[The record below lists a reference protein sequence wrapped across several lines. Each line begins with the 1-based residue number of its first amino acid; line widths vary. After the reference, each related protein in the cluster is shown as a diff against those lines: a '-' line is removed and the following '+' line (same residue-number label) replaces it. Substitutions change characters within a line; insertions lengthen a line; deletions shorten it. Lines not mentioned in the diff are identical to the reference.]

1 MIQDTIKDERNKR
14 SLSQLALSKLI
25 GVSQQTIGSWET
37 GRTSPDLLML
47 VNLAD
52 FFDVTTD
59 YLLGRT
65 KNRKS
70 LEPAQPPASSC
81 TSTTPS
87 PPTTN
92 RTSTTSSTSSTTKTD
107 PKSKT
112 RQPDPH
118 PARPLATKK
127 TAQKAA
133 IGGDGIHKAYL
144 CLTSAIPL
152 I

>member
-65 KNRKS
+65 KNRKL
-70 LEPAQPPASSC
+70 LEPAQPPAAPP
-81 TSTTPS
+81 STPALTPQEQDLL
-87 PPTTN
+87 
-92 RTSTTSSTSSTTKTD
+92 RKYRFLTD
-107 PKSKT
+107 EHRGLLNGQLDAMYNLDKPKAE
-112 RQPDPH
+112 DE
-118 PARPLATKK
+118 AM
-127 TAQKAA
+127 
-133 IGGDGIHKAYL
+133 
-144 CLTSAIPL
+144 
-152 I
+152 

>member
-25 GVSQQTIGSWET
+25 GVSQQTVGSWET

-65 KNRKS
+65 KNRKL
-70 LEPAQPPASSC
+70 LEPAQPPAAPP
-81 TSTTPS
+81 STPALTPQEQDLLRKYRVLTPNS
-87 PPTTN
+87 RDAVNAVIDTYYGRDKP
-92 RTSTTSSTSSTTKTD
+92 KTED
-107 PKSKT
+107 
-112 RQPDPH
+112 
-118 PARPLATKK
+118 AAT
-127 TAQKAA
+127 
-133 IGGDGIHKAYL
+133 
-144 CLTSAIPL
+144 
-152 I
+152 

>member
-65 KNRKS
+65 KNRKPW
-70 LEPAQPPASSC
+70 EPAQPPAAPA
-81 TSTTPS
+81 STPPLSPQEQDLLRKYRVLTPNS
-87 PPTTN
+87 RDAVNAVIDTYYSRDKP
-92 RTSTTSSTSSTTKTD
+92 KTE
-107 PKSKT
+107 
-112 RQPDPH
+112 
-118 PARPLATKK
+118 
-127 TAQKAA
+127 
-133 IGGDGIHKAYL
+133 DGAM
-144 CLTSAIPL
+144 
-152 I
+152 

>member
-65 KNRKS
+65 KNRKL
-70 LEPAQPPASSC
+70 LEPAQPPA
-81 TSTTPS
+81 TPALT
-87 PPTTN
+87 PQDQELL
-92 RTSTTSSTSSTTKTD
+92 RKYHILTD
-107 PKSKT
+107 EHKGLLNGQLDAMYNLDKPKVKDT
-112 RQPDPH
+112 
-118 PARPLATKK
+118 AT
-127 TAQKAA
+127 
-133 IGGDGIHKAYL
+133 
-144 CLTSAIPL
+144 
-152 I
+152 

>member
-65 KNRKS
+65 KNRKL
-70 LEPAQPPASSC
+70 LEPAQPPAA
-81 TSTTPS
+81 
-87 PPTTN
+87 PP
-92 RTSTTSSTSSTTKTD
+92 STSVLTPKEQDLLHKYRVLTD
-107 PKSKT
+107 EHKGLLNGQLDAMYNLDKPKAE
-112 RQPDPH
+112 DE
-118 PARPLATKK
+118 AM
-127 TAQKAA
+127 
-133 IGGDGIHKAYL
+133 
-144 CLTSAIPL
+144 
-152 I
+152 

>member
-1 MIQDTIKDERNKR
+1 MIQDIIKDERNKR

-70 LEPAQPPASSC
+70 LEPAQPPA
-81 TSTTPS
+81 TPPSTPALTPQEQDLLRKYRVLTPNS
-87 PPTTN
+87 RDAVNAVIDTYYSRDKP
-92 RTSTTSSTSSTTKTD
+92 KTE
-107 PKSKT
+107 
-112 RQPDPH
+112 
-118 PARPLATKK
+118 
-127 TAQKAA
+127 
-133 IGGDGIHKAYL
+133 DGAM
-144 CLTSAIPL
+144 
-152 I
+152 

>member
-65 KNRKS
+65 KNRKL
-70 LEPAQPPASSC
+70 LEPAQPPA
-81 TSTTPS
+81 TPALT
-87 PPTTN
+87 PQDQELLRKYRALTPNN
-92 RTSTTSSTSSTTKTD
+92 RDAVNAVIDTYYSRDKPKTED
-107 PKSKT
+107 
-112 RQPDPH
+112 
-118 PARPLATKK
+118 AAT
-127 TAQKAA
+127 
-133 IGGDGIHKAYL
+133 
-144 CLTSAIPL
+144 
-152 I
+152 

>member
-65 KNRKS
+65 KNRKL
-70 LEPAQPPASSC
+70 LEPAQPPAAP
-81 TSTTPS
+81 TPA
-87 PPTTN
+87 PAITPQEQDLLRKYRQLTPTGRSQLDTYLDFLFSQESASAVK
-92 RTSTTSSTSSTTKTD
+92 R
-107 PKSKT
+107 
-112 RQPDPH
+112 
-118 PARPLATKK
+118 K
-127 TAQKAA
+127 TA
-133 IGGDGIHKAYL
+133 
-144 CLTSAIPL
+144 T
-152 I
+152 

>member
-25 GVSQQTIGSWET
+25 GVSQQTVGSWET

-65 KNRKS
+65 KNRKR
-70 LEPAQPPASSC
+70 LEPAQPPAAPP
-81 TSTTPS
+81 STPALTPQEQDLLRKYRVLTPNS
-87 PPTTN
+87 RDAVNAVIDTYYGRDKP
-92 RTSTTSSTSSTTKTD
+92 KTED
-107 PKSKT
+107 
-112 RQPDPH
+112 
-118 PARPLATKK
+118 AAT
-127 TAQKAA
+127 
-133 IGGDGIHKAYL
+133 
-144 CLTSAIPL
+144 
-152 I
+152 

>member
-65 KNRKS
+65 KNRKPWK
-70 LEPAQPPASSC
+70 PAQPPAAPA
-81 TSTTPS
+81 STPPLSPQEQDLLRKYRVLTPNS
-87 PPTTN
+87 RAAVDAVLDTCYNNDKPN
-92 RTSTTSSTSSTTKTD
+92 AED
-107 PKSKT
+107 
-112 RQPDPH
+112 
-118 PARPLATKK
+118 AAT
-127 TAQKAA
+127 
-133 IGGDGIHKAYL
+133 
-144 CLTSAIPL
+144 
-152 I
+152 

>member
-65 KNRKS
+65 KNRKL
-70 LEPAQPPASSC
+70 LEPAQPPAAPP
-81 TSTTPS
+81 STPALTPQEQDLL
-87 PPTTN
+87 
-92 RTSTTSSTSSTTKTD
+92 RKYRVLTD
-107 PKSKT
+107 EHRGLLNGQLDAMYNLDKPKAE
-112 RQPDPH
+112 DE
-118 PARPLATKK
+118 AM
-127 TAQKAA
+127 
-133 IGGDGIHKAYL
+133 
-144 CLTSAIPL
+144 
-152 I
+152 